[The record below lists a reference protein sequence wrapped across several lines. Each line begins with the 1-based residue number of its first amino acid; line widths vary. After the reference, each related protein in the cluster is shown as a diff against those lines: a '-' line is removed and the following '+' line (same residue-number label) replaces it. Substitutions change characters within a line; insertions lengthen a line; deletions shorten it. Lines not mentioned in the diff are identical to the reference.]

1 MSQIGL
7 LQSETVTVTD
17 EADENEES
25 GPLRMNQFCSQ
36 PSI

>member
-1 MSQIGL
+1 MAQIGL
-7 LQSETVTVTD
+7 LQSETVTD

-25 GPLRMNQFCSQ
+25 GPLKMNQFCSQ